1 MTTKAV
7 SLTLDLAGYQHKV
20 EDIIRRGK
28 TVVKTM
34 STEGYPLMRVQ
45 KERQALEREVL
56 DLRMLTI
63 QQFSERLQAIE
74 KQVGL

>member
-1 MTTKAV
+1 MTTKV
-7 SLTLDLAGYQHKV
+7 LPLTMDLTPYRDKIEG
-20 EDIIRRGK
+20 ISRRGK

-56 DLRMLTI
+56 DLRMETI
-63 QQFSERLQAIE
+63 RQFSERLQAIE